1 MGSIQEECEAESHT
15 AVETKPEV
23 GAYFKSKPARKLK
36 FIPRRE
42 PTESDV
48 VKSARSVQSVDEE
61 LTPVVYVA
69 DNEYSDAFL
78 AND

>member
-1 MGSIQEECEAESHT
+1 M
-15 AVETKPEV
+15 KP

-36 FIPRRE
+36 FIQKRE
-42 PTESDV
+42 TTESDV

-61 LTPVVYVA
+61 QTPVRHIA